1 MLALFGKENAPRT
14 NRNNQTTRLNET
26 DRLNEWM
33 DAQMNENE
41 VTSSSGEGI
50 QVDVVK
56 MVKP

>member
-1 MLALFGKENAPRT
+1 MLAIFGQKTAPRT
-14 NRNNQTTRLNET
+14 NGNNQTTRLNET
-26 DRLNEWM
+26 NRLNEWM